1 MIAVAF
7 AITESFSL
15 NNALRSGLIVL
26 DFGFPV
32 VTTEI
37 AIFKL

>member
-7 AITESFSL
+7 GIAKSFSL

-26 DFGFPV
+26 DFGFLV
-32 VTTEI
+32 VTSEI
-37 AIFKL
+37 ATFKI